1 MQIRQKSTDF
11 DLQSAGLKGSY
22 CHIQAIPA
30 FWSCPCCSGHCLSF
44 SRLLIHAVQKVL
56 LDLKSLSLVSG
67 EGVGDTATSAAS
79 IRSQLSNSLLPIIL
93 RIWYSLLYLIY
104 QMILSSFLS
113 SALKPSLIYFM
124 RWLPITLICC
134 CYYYYYYDYCYYYIN
149 TLDEI
154 FSPCASLLR
163 CYAK

>member
-1 MQIRQKSTDF
+1 MFSYPCLGRMNCHLHGVSGAVFTPTPHLSPLVLSTELADRFSSSTLADLGLPMQIRQKSTDF

-93 RIWYSLLYLIY
+93 RI
-104 QMILSSFLS
+104 
-113 SALKPSLIYFM
+113 
-124 RWLPITLICC
+124 
-134 CYYYYYYDYCYYYIN
+134 
-149 TLDEI
+149 
-154 FSPCASLLR
+154 
-163 CYAK
+163 